1 MPGVEEV
8 REAANKDEI
17 EEKFLNSIRGKPGWT
32 IHDYPED
39 SNKKDMQEDK
49 KDQKD

>member
-39 SNKKDMQEDK
+39 YNKKDMQEDK